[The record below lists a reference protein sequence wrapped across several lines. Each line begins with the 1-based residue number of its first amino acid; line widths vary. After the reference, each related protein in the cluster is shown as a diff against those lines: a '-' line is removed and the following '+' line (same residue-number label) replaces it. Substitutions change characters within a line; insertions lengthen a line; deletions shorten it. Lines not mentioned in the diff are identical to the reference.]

1 MRGKR
6 ARNSLGNQAANPA
19 DFRFHCNEAPAV
31 SPFALLPPPGVRF
44 PAPFAGWPG
53 PRAAWIK
60 RRAASLGPPTHGP
73 GWRARWPSPDVQ
85 ALSVSFE
92 WPPLRGPQLQPPVV
106 CLGSGILQTTPTE
119 RRAAGGDRPRSG
131 GSVKLRRIARRTAL
145 PACFA
150 PASRAHCAEMREW
163 IRAWTEAVETF
174 VLEVIFEQRRGTW
187 AAMVRAALFAFSK
200 IFQVAV
206 KVRRFLYNRRLLRD
220 STLGVQVIAI
230 GNLTVGGTGKTP
242 VVEKFAR
249 ELQNQGRTVAI
260 LSRGYRSKPPP
271 LTRRM
276 WNKLLLRDD
285 TTPPRVVSDG
295 KSLLLD
301 SETAGDEPYM
311 LASNLKDVVVLVDK
325 DRVKSGR
332 YAIEK
337 FGCDTLL
344 LDDGFQYWKLAGRR
358 RDIVLIDFQQP
369 FGNEHL
375 LPRGTL
381 REPPS
386 HLSRASTIFIT
397 KSDGATAEL
406 RARIGKYNPSA
417 SIIECVHHPL
427 YFEDVFTGEQCGL
440 DLIKGRKVASLS
452 GIAQPESFEK
462 SLVKQGAELV
472 YSKRFADHH
481 RFTQQEVLNAVN
493 RSKKRQATA
502 IITTQKD
509 AVRFPK
515 IDRRDLPIYFMR
527 VEIKILSG
535 AKDFN
540 DCVRQICFR

>member
-1 MRGKR
+1 
-6 ARNSLGNQAANPA
+6 
-19 DFRFHCNEAPAV
+19 
-31 SPFALLPPPGVRF
+31 
-44 PAPFAGWPG
+44 
-53 PRAAWIK
+53 
-60 RRAASLGPPTHGP
+60 
-73 GWRARWPSPDVQ
+73 
-85 ALSVSFE
+85 
-92 WPPLRGPQLQPPVV
+92 
-106 CLGSGILQTTPTE
+106 
-119 RRAAGGDRPRSG
+119 
-131 GSVKLRRIARRTAL
+131 
-145 PACFA
+145 
-150 PASRAHCAEMREW
+150 MRER
-163 IRAWTEAVETF
+163 IRIWTENVETF
-174 VLEVIFEQRRGTW
+174 VLEVITEQRRDKK
-187 AAMVRAALFAFSK
+187 AAVVRFCLFVLSKVFAL
-200 IFQVAV
+200 AV
-206 KVRRFLYNRRLLRD
+206 KVRRFLYNMRILRD
-220 STLGVQVIAI
+220 STLGVQVIAV

-249 ELQNQGRTVAI
+249 ELQDQGRTVAI

-271 LTRRM
+271 LTKRLI
-276 WNKLLLRDD
+276 NKMLFRDD

-311 LASNLKDVVVLVDK
+311 LASNLKDVIVLVDK

-358 RDIVLIDFQQP
+358 RDIVLIDCQQP
-369 FGNEHL
+369 FGNDQL
-375 LPRGTL
+375 LPRGVL

-386 HLSRASTIFIT
+386 HLARASTIFIT
-397 KSDGATAEL
+397 KSDGDTARL
-406 RARIGKYNPSA
+406 RERIARHNPSA
-417 SIIECVHHPL
+417 GIIECIHHPL
-427 YFEDVFTGEQCGL
+427 YFEDVFTGERHDL
-440 DLIKGRKVASLS
+440 DFLKARKVASLS
-452 GIAQPESFEK
+452 GIAQPESFER
-462 SLVKQGAELV
+462 SLVGLGAELV

-527 VEIKILSG
+527 VEIKILKG
-535 AKDFN
+535 AKDFQ